1 MLHAMSNPR
10 LIIIGGAP
18 ATGKSVLA
26 ERIVAKTG
34 FRRISKDILKEHLF
48 DVIEYRDRKWS
59 REIGALAFPLFMGIV
74 EMYLKRGESVIVD
87 NPFIHAADL
96 DWFHRFEREY
106 HVEFIQ
112 VHLVADPAVLRE
124 RFIERAHTHRHPG
137 HNDALKDVLE
147 EFDAKWFNKSFLPL
161 PLSGK
166 TKIVDTT
173 CFDAVDYDDILAFVM
188 G

>member
-1 MLHAMSNPR
+1 MAPK

-26 ERIVAKTG
+26 EKIQAATG
-34 FRRISKDILKEHLF
+34 YRRVSKDLLKEHLF
-48 DVIEYRDRKWS
+48 DVIEYRDRQWS

-87 NPFIHAADL
+87 NPFIHGEDL
-96 DWFHRFEREY
+96 KWFEKFEQEY
-106 HVEFIQ
+106 GVEFIQ
-112 VHLVADPAVLRE
+112 IHLVADPYILRE

-137 HNDALKDVLE
+137 HNDSLDAVLE
-147 EFDAKWFNKSFLPL
+147 EFETKWFNKSFIPL
-161 PLSGK
+161 PLSGR

-173 CFDAVDYDDILAFVM
+173 DFATVDHDEILKWI
-188 G
+188 

>member
-1 MLHAMSNPR
+1 MLSPK

-26 ERIVAKTG
+26 DKVVEATG
-34 FRRISKDILKEHLF
+34 FVRVSKDLLKEHLF
-48 DVIEYRDRKWS
+48 DVVEYRDRQWS

-87 NPFIHAADL
+87 NPFVHVDDL
-96 DWFHRFEREY
+96 EWFRRFEKEY
-106 HVEFIQ
+106 GVQFIQ
-112 VHLVADPAVLRE
+112 IHLIADPAVLRE
-124 RFIERAHTHRHPG
+124 RFIERAKTHRHPG
-137 HNDALKDVLE
+137 HNDALDDVLL
-147 EFDAKWFNKSFLPL
+147 EFETKWFNKSFLPL

-173 CFDAVDYDDILAFVM
+173 DFSTVDHDEIL
-188 G
+188 GWI